1 MNSKNEVFESAP
13 IPRAVATMAIPTMI
27 TTLVMVAY
35 NMADTFFIGQTG
47 DPIQVAAVS
56 LAFPVFTVLMSI
68 GSLFG
73 MGGNSCISR
82 ALGAGKLDR
91 VKHISAFCF
100 YGAFLT
106 GLVISLTIFLFM
118 EPVLS
123 LIGVSET
130 THDFSQSYL
139 TFITLGACFVVTAGT
154 CGNMLRGEGAA
165 TASMVGN
172 LIGTFANIILDP
184 IFILGFGWGV
194 GGAAIATVLGNMLA
208 CTYYLL
214 YFFRSN
220 TVLSINP
227 RDIRVGDKIATGVI
241 SIGTPNM
248 LNQLLMSVSTV
259 VMNTTISKYG
269 DIPLAAMNVAMKS
282 NMIVVF
288 LQMGL
293 CMGILPL
300 IGYNYGSGNKKR
312 LVGIYRFTAFTTI
325 TLGTILTAFMVF
337 ARKYVVAAFINDPE
351 VISYGMRMVIA
362 LEFSGPVIGMA
373 FLSNNTLQGM
383 GKAAISLFLT
393 VCRQGFVY
401 IPAVIILDR
410 LLGLS
415 GVIYA
420 QPISDYIMIIVGT
433 TICLVTIHRLKPS
446 GKYAEGASPDADA
459 SPQSANI
466 PQNDAPALNAKTKA
480 NA

>member
-13 IPRAVATMAIPTMI
+13 IPRAVATMAIPTMV

-47 DPIQVAAVS
+47 DPVQVAAVS

-118 EPVLS
+118 EPVLTI
-123 LIGVSET
+123 IGVSET

-208 CTYYLL
+208 CCYYLL
-214 YFFRSN
+214 YFFRAN

-227 RDIRVGDKIATGVI
+227 REIRIGDKIASGVI
-241 SIGTPNM
+241 SIGIPNM

-259 VMNTTISKYG
+259 IMNTTISKYG
-269 DIPLAAMNVAMKS
+269 DIPLAAMNVALKS

-288 LQMGL
+288 MQMGL

-312 LVGIYRFTAFTTI
+312 LVSIYKFTAACTI
-325 TLGTILTAFMVF
+325 TMGTILTAFMVF
-337 ARKYVVAAFINDPE
+337 ARRYVVAAFINDPE

-383 GKAAISLFLT
+383 GKAAISMFLT
-393 VCRQGFVY
+393 VCRQGFIY
-401 IPAVIILDR
+401 IPAVLILDR
-410 LLGLS
+410 VLGLS
-415 GVIYA
+415 GLIYA
-420 QPISDYIMIIVGT
+420 QPISDYISIILSFS
-433 TICLVTIHRLKPS
+433 ICMVTIHRLKPS
-446 GKYAEGASPDADA
+446 GRFAEGYVDDTGTAQAA
-459 SPQSANI
+459 GAA
-466 PQNDAPALNAKTKA
+466 QNNAPGLNAGNKA
-480 NA
+480 NL